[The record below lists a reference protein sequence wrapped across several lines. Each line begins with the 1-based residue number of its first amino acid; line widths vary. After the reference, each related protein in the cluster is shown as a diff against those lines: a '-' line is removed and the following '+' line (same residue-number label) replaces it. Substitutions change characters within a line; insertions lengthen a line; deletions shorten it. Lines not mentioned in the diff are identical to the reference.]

1 MRSTGDFCSLSSM
14 ASSKLQVKHDL
25 TLECLKA
32 YMPIMKLHSFYDRT
46 LTSIPTYSCA
56 WRLHGMGILLK
67 TRSLNVMSYDLK
79 KCHLF

>member
-1 MRSTGDFCSLSSM
+1 
-14 ASSKLQVKHDL
+14 
-25 TLECLKA
+25 
-32 YMPIMKLHSFYDRT
+32 MPIMKLHSFYDRT